1 MTCSVE
7 VIMLIMYFISDI
19 KLFVYKDQR
28 NKVLQVKS

>member
-7 VIMLIMYFISDI
+7 VIMLIMDFISDN